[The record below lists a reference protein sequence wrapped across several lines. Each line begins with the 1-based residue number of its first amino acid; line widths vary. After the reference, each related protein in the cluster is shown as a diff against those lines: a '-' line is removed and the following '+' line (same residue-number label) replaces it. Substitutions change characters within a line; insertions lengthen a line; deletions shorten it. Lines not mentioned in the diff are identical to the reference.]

1 METGNATLLQVY
13 EPGFFYRPP
22 ELVENGGGTRRTSE
36 RRLRDLTGFFSDE
49 SAFVDA
55 DPNTLV
61 YSVEAFFPVEEG
73 TEGGLFFG
81 ISHIEAGR
89 IGNEYFMTKGHFHQ
103 ETNRAEFYWGL
114 EGSGA
119 LIFMDADRRSWAEWV
134 RPGSLHYVPGGVAHR
149 LANCG
154 SDRLS
159 VGACWPSDAGHD
171 YDSISEAG
179 FSGRLVEVDGEPRL
193 VSTEELEDGESR

>member
-1 METGNATLLQVY
+1 MNTRNPTRWEIK
-13 EPGFFYRPP
+13 EPGFLYRPP
-22 ELVENGGGTRRTSE
+22 DLIENGGPSRRTSE
-36 RRLRDLTGFFSDE
+36 RRLRDLVGFFHDDA
-49 SAFVDA
+49 AFA
-55 DPNTLV
+55 KLDPEILV

-81 ISHIEAGR
+81 ISHLEPGR
-89 IGNEYFMTKGHFHQ
+89 VGNEYFMTKGHFHQ
-103 ETNRAEFYWGL
+103 EVNRAEFYWGL

-119 LIFMDADRRSWAEWV
+119 LIFMDSRRSCWAEWV

-171 YDSISEAG
+171 YGSISETG
-179 FSGRLVEVDGEPRL
+179 FSGRLVEIDGEPRL
-193 VSTEELEDGESR
+193 VSTEELDGGDPR